1 MPFKTPT
8 SIHENI
14 VIGHTLPALAFS
26 YINNYPIITNSS
38 LNTSPFDYCSPELNL
53 SSFGVLNE
61 ITQIKTPD
69 GSINRGISKLDLET
83 AIVLHMSVAG
93 LMLNSAPLTSIKIG
107 NNFIECFSNAR
118 KYSFE
123 FKKLHVFSCE
133 NLYGLK
139 IEKEDVTYK
148 VYDKIN
154 LKHFNNHEDIGYI
167 KGKDDF
173 VKEILIYPSQRNG
186 AKKTDIDLLCKSYL
200 TKEQINMF
208 DFSDTMCRMKV
219 GGLLKEKGL
228 KGRKVATYKD
238 KEYSREI
245 ALEIDSR
252 IVVEECTLVCKEQN
266 DQILICNDKF
276 ETLVKDI
283 VSNSSAVSKRTTQ
296 INNLL
301 KSEEA
306 L

>member
-14 VIGHTLPALAFS
+14 VIGHTLPALVFS
-26 YINNYPIITNSS
+26 YINNYPIIINSS
-38 LNTSPFDYCSPELNL
+38 LNTSPFDYCPPELNL
-53 SSFGVLNE
+53 SAFGIFNE
-61 ITQIKTPD
+61 MKQVNMPEGT
-69 GSINRGISKLDLET
+69 INRGVSKLDVEA
-83 AIVLHMSVAG
+83 AIVLHLSVAG
-93 LMLNSAPLTSIKIG
+93 SMLNSVPLTNIKVDDG
-107 NNFIECFSNAR
+107 SVECFSSAR
-118 KYSFE
+118 KYSFG

-133 NLYGLK
+133 NLSGIK
-139 IEKEDVTYK
+139 IEKEDVIYK

-154 LKHFNNHEDIGYI
+154 LKHFNNHEEIGYI
-167 KGKDDF
+167 KGKDNF
-173 VKEILIYPSQRNG
+173 VKEVLIYPSQRNG

-200 TKEQINMF
+200 TKDQINMF

-219 GGLLKEKGL
+219 GSLLKEKGL

-245 ALEIDSR
+245 SLETDSR
-252 IVVEECTLVCKEQN
+252 TVVEECTLVCKEQN
-266 DQILICNDKF
+266 DQILIYNDKF
-276 ETLVKDI
+276 ETLVEDI

-301 KSEEA
+301 KSEGA